1 MFVDPGTLWLFAL
14 ASAAIIVVPGPTVTV
29 IIANS
34 LRSGQQ
40 AGLYNVL
47 GTQIGLALMLLA
59 LSFGFS
65 TVVNQLSWLFN
76 WVRIAGAVYLI
87 WLGIQLWR
95 AKGGTLNDEDQTGS
109 HKSSV
114 AYVWQGFIVIWS
126 NPKALFFFGAFLP
139 QFVDSSKALM
149 PQLMAL
155 GITFML
161 IGALLDGAYA
171 VAAGKAGS
179 WLTRQKVIWVERA
192 SGSFLLAGGVW
203 LLLSRR
209 A

>member
-1 MFVDPGTLWLFAL
+1 MFVEPGTLWLFAL

-29 IIANS
+29 IVANS
-34 LRSGQQ
+34 LRSGQR

-59 LSFGFS
+59 LSFGFNAA
-65 TVVNQLSWLFN
+65 VNQLAWLFN

-87 WLGIQLWR
+87 FLGIQLWR
-95 AKGGTLNDEDQTGS
+95 ANGGTLNDDDHTGRD
-109 HKSSV
+109 KSTM
-114 AYVWQGFIVIWS
+114 AFVWQGIIVIWS

-139 QFVDSSKALM
+139 QFVDPSAALI
-149 PQLMAL
+149 PQLMTL

-179 WLTRQKVIWVERA
+179 WLTRQKIIWVERA
-192 SGSFLLAGGVW
+192 SGTFLLAGGVW

>member
-1 MFVDPGTLWLFAL
+1 MFIEPDTLWLFAL

-29 IIANS
+29 IVANS
-34 LRSGQQ
+34 LRNGQQ

-47 GTQIGLALMLLA
+47 GTQIGLALMLLV

-65 TVVNQLSWLFN
+65 AVVNQLAWLFN
-76 WVRIAGAVYLI
+76 WVRIAGAAYLI
-87 WLGIQLWR
+87 WLGVQLWR
-95 AKGGTLNDEDQTGS
+95 ANGGTLNDDDQTRR
-109 HKSSV
+109 HKS
-114 AYVWQGFIVIWS
+114 ATAFVWQGFIVIWS

-139 QFVDSSKALM
+139 QFVDPSAALM
-149 PQLMAL
+149 PQLMTL

-192 SGSFLLAGGVW
+192 SGTFLLAGGVW
-203 LLLSRR
+203 LLLARR
-209 A
+209 V